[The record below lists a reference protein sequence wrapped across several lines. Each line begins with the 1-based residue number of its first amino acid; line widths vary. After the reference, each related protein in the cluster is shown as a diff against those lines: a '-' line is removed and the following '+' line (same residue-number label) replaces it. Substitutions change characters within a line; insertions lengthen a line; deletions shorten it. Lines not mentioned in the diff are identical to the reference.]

1 MCVTLRNIRKKLKSI
16 HRVTYPLVP
25 HILLN
30 DFWGKIKI
38 TCVSNKDAKMLETQI
53 ETKLTKA
60 SRLQVPDKN
69 IKYHCY
75 AFQGTSKRT
84 QTGLELEIENMG
96 AHLNAYTSRE
106 QTVFYAKCLQGDV
119 GNAVEVLADILQN
132 SKFGEQVCNSTELNA
147 KDLTYS
153 NQDTQ
158 FCCI

>member
-69 IKYHCY
+69 IKYHP
-75 AFQGTSKRT
+75 
-84 QTGLELEIENMG
+84 LL
-96 AHLNAYTSRE
+96 
-106 QTVFYAKCLQGDV
+106 
-119 GNAVEVLADILQN
+119 
-132 SKFGEQVCNSTELNA
+132 
-147 KDLTYS
+147 
-153 NQDTQ
+153 
-158 FCCI
+158 CIPGYV